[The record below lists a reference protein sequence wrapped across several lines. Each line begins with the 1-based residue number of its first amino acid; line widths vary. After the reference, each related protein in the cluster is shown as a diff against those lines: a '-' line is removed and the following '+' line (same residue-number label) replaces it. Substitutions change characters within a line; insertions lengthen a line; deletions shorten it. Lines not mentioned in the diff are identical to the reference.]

1 MTSNTNQSRA
11 QSNLISV
18 IFLHH
23 STGANLIKDGNVRNL
38 FQQRAPFIAFWDHGY
53 NPRGI
58 RGRLAFI
65 APFQSHIH
73 GLRDATGR
81 VTPLS
86 FHIPNDNTD
95 PDGLAELFSQTLTQP
110 PTNALSHI
118 LQFDVV
124 IFKSCFP
131 VTAIASDEQLRTYQ
145 KYYLT
150 LRDTM
155 DRYRD
160 KLFIPMTPPPLR
172 ASVTNAEQAKR
183 ARQFSN
189 WIMSE
194 EYHELRPHLKP
205 YDFFD
210 QLATPETHPEANT
223 LRPEFCLPPATD
235 SHPNVQAN
243 RIVAP
248 HWVSFIIEAIK
259 QTAFLRKTQTIA
271 EGSLI

>member
-1 MTSNTNQSRA
+1 MTSNTHQSWA

-23 STGANLIKDGNVRNL
+23 STGASLIKDGNVRKL

-53 NPRGI
+53 NPGRI
-58 RGRLAFI
+58 RGKFAFV
-65 APFQSHIH
+65 APFQSEIH

-81 VTPLS
+81 VLPTS
-86 FHIPNDNTD
+86 YNIPNDNTD
-95 PDGLAELFSQTLTQP
+95 PSGLAELFSQAVTQP
-110 PTNALSHI
+110 PTNALSHM

-145 KYYLT
+145 KYYIT

-172 ASVTNAEQAKR
+172 SSMTNAQQAER

-189 WIMSE
+189 WIISE
-194 EYHELRPHLKP
+194 EYHERRPHLKP
-205 YDFFD
+205 YDFFG
-210 QLATPETHPEANT
+210 QLATPETHPQANT
-223 LRPEFCLPPATD
+223 LRPEFCRSSASD

-248 HWVSFIIEAIK
+248 HWVAFIIEAIK
-259 QTAFLRKTQTIA
+259 QSAFLTSTQTINC
-271 EGSLI
+271 